1 MATSLLTASLVSLL
15 AAGDVHTSPR
25 AKMGSA
31 TPTYLHR
38 QAIAYILKQYPRGI
52 SPVLVLGQKSCRFTA
67 GAFWGL
73 WIAGFAKYSPD
84 LWGQLR
90 QVSAFLRVTRRAFS
104 PPEGCM
110 QRKCLRRQRRAW
122 LVADQLLG
130 NSVGAI
136 ESVTHAVMTFGC
148 NRVVTLGRFG
158 VSLLGKLA
166 PFGGSALGFGS
177 LA

>member
-1 MATSLLTASLVSLL
+1 M
-15 AAGDVHTSPR
+15 PR
-25 AKMGSA
+25 AFMASA
-31 TPTYLHR
+31 TLFYNCRRAL
-38 QAIAYILKQYPRGI
+38 AYILKRYPRYLAYIDRWNRSPFNSLEGI
-52 SPVLVLGQKSCRFTA
+52 T
-67 GAFWGL
+67 WGL

-148 NRVVTLGRFG
+148 NRVVTWGRFG